1 MRKILALFLAAMM
14 MLCCASA
21 FAEGTFRV
29 GMECNYAPYNWTQAN
44 ASEYAVEIEGGGG
57 YADGYDVQIARKIAE
72 GLGKE
77 LVIVKTEWDG
87 LPMGVMTGAF
97 VLLRGASPANG
108 MLPTPQTP
116 VLAGYGN
123 AAQTPEPAADAYDPA
138 GQEGYT
144 VTYGNGTTEG
154 TAAQDGELPM
164 DPTAQAIIVYAVTNN
179 AQYYHKQ
186 EICDMQ
192 TNSRRMLL
200 EDAIAEGL
208 QPCSKC
214 YPDGAPSLD
223 APQSVPTGGDVI
235 IPDDALPAATDD
247 AAG

>member
-1 MRKILALFLAAMM
+1 MQKERPNARRGGGNSYIEQSQAAEEKRQTLQAFLINLFLTVVLPPVGVLLAWRSKRLNAA
-14 MLCCASA
+14 LRVALSVCA
-21 FAEGTFRV
+21 
-29 GMECNYAPYNWTQAN
+29 
-44 ASEYAVEIEGGGG
+44 
-57 YADGYDVQIARKIAE
+57 
-72 GLGKE
+72 L
-77 LVIVKTEWDG
+77 
-87 LPMGVMTGAF
+87 GVMTGAF
-97 VLLRGASPANG
+97 VLLRGASPTNG

-123 AAQTPEPAADAYDPA
+123 AAQTPEPAADAYDD
-138 GQEGYT
+138 
-144 VTYGNGTTEG
+144 GTTEG

-214 YPDGAPSLD
+214 YPDGAPSLN
-223 APQSVPTGGDVI
+223 APQSVPAGGDVI
-235 IPDDALPAATDD
+235 IPDGALAATDS
-247 AAG
+247 AAEPTADPNAEGAVG

>member
-1 MRKILALFLAAMM
+1 MQKERPNARRGGGNSYIEQSQAAEEKRQTLQAFLINLFLTVVLPPVGVLLAWRSKRLNAA
-14 MLCCASA
+14 LRVALSVCA
-21 FAEGTFRV
+21 
-29 GMECNYAPYNWTQAN
+29 
-44 ASEYAVEIEGGGG
+44 
-57 YADGYDVQIARKIAE
+57 
-72 GLGKE
+72 L
-77 LVIVKTEWDG
+77 
-87 LPMGVMTGAF
+87 GVMTGAF
-97 VLLRGASPANG
+97 VLLRGASPTNG

-144 VTYGNGTTEG
+144 VTDGNGTTEG

-235 IPDDALPAATDD
+235 IPDDALPAATDN

>member
-1 MRKILALFLAAMM
+1 MQKERPNARRGGGNSYIEQSQAAEEKRQTLQAFLINLFLTVVLPPVGVLLAWRSKRLNAA
-14 MLCCASA
+14 LRVALSVCA
-21 FAEGTFRV
+21 
-29 GMECNYAPYNWTQAN
+29 
-44 ASEYAVEIEGGGG
+44 
-57 YADGYDVQIARKIAE
+57 
-72 GLGKE
+72 L
-77 LVIVKTEWDG
+77 
-87 LPMGVMTGAF
+87 GVMTGAF
-97 VLLRGASPANG
+97 VLLRGASPTNG

-123 AAQTPEPAADAYDPA
+123 AAQTPEPAADAYAPA

-144 VTYGNGTTEG
+144 VTYGDGTTEG

-192 TNSRRMLL
+192 TNSRRLL
-200 EDAIAEGL
+200 LQDAIAEGL
-208 QPCSKC
+208 QPCTKC

-223 APQSVPTGGDVI
+223 AATSAPAGGDVI
-235 IPDDALPAATDD
+235 IPDDALATNAPDGD
-247 AAG
+247 AALDPNAEGAAG

>member
-1 MRKILALFLAAMM
+1 MQKERPNARRGGGNSYIEQSQAAEEKRQTLQAFLINLFLTVVLPPVGVLLAWRSKRLNAA
-14 MLCCASA
+14 LRVALSVCA
-21 FAEGTFRV
+21 
-29 GMECNYAPYNWTQAN
+29 
-44 ASEYAVEIEGGGG
+44 
-57 YADGYDVQIARKIAE
+57 
-72 GLGKE
+72 L
-77 LVIVKTEWDG
+77 
-87 LPMGVMTGAF
+87 GVMTGAF
-97 VLLRGASPANG
+97 VLLRGASPTNG

-144 VTYGNGTTEG
+144 VTYGDGTTEG
-154 TAAQDGELPM
+154 TAAQDGALPM
-164 DPTAQAIIVYAVTNN
+164 DPTAQPIIVYAVTNN

-214 YPDGAPSLD
+214 YPDGAPSLN
-223 APQSVPTGGDVI
+223 APQSVPAGGDVI
-235 IPDDALPAATDD
+235 IPDDALAATDS
-247 AAG
+247 AAEPTADPNAEGAVG

>member
-1 MRKILALFLAAMM
+1 MQKERPNARRGGGNSYIEQSQAAEEKRQTLQAFLINLFLTVVLPPVGVLLAWRSKRLNAA
-14 MLCCASA
+14 LRVARSVCA
-21 FAEGTFRV
+21 
-29 GMECNYAPYNWTQAN
+29 
-44 ASEYAVEIEGGGG
+44 
-57 YADGYDVQIARKIAE
+57 
-72 GLGKE
+72 L
-77 LVIVKTEWDG
+77 
-87 LPMGVMTGAF
+87 GVMTGAF
-97 VLLRGASPANG
+97 VLLRGASPTNG

-144 VTYGNGTTEG
+144 VTYGDGTTEG

-214 YPDGAPSLD
+214 YPDGAPSLN
-223 APQSVPTGGDVI
+223 APQSVPAGGDVI
-235 IPDDALPAATDD
+235 IPDDALAATDS
-247 AAG
+247 AAEPTADPNAEGAVG

>member
-1 MRKILALFLAAMM
+1 MQKERPNARRGGGNSYIEQSQAAEEKRQTLQAFLINLFLTVVLPPVGVLLAWRSKHLNAA
-14 MLCCASA
+14 LRVALSVCA
-21 FAEGTFRV
+21 
-29 GMECNYAPYNWTQAN
+29 
-44 ASEYAVEIEGGGG
+44 
-57 YADGYDVQIARKIAE
+57 
-72 GLGKE
+72 L
-77 LVIVKTEWDG
+77 
-87 LPMGVMTGAF
+87 GVMTGAF
-97 VLLRGASPANG
+97 VLLRGASPTNG

-144 VTYGNGTTEG
+144 VTYGDGTTEG

-223 APQSVPTGGDVI
+223 APQSVPAGGDVI
-235 IPDDALPAATDD
+235 IPDDALAATDS
-247 AAG
+247 AAEPTADPNAEGAVG

>member
-1 MRKILALFLAAMM
+1 MQKERPNARRGGGNSYIEPSQAAEEKRQTLQAFLINLFLTVVLPPVGVLLAWRSKRLNAA
-14 MLCCASA
+14 LRVALSVCA
-21 FAEGTFRV
+21 
-29 GMECNYAPYNWTQAN
+29 
-44 ASEYAVEIEGGGG
+44 
-57 YADGYDVQIARKIAE
+57 
-72 GLGKE
+72 L
-77 LVIVKTEWDG
+77 
-87 LPMGVMTGAF
+87 GVMTGAF
-97 VLLRGASPANG
+97 VLLRGASPTNG

-144 VTYGNGTTEG
+144 VTYGDGTTEG

-223 APQSVPTGGDVI
+223 APQSVPAGGDVI
-235 IPDDALPAATDD
+235 IPDDALAATDS
-247 AAG
+247 AAEPTADPNAEGAVG

>member
-1 MRKILALFLAAMM
+1 MQKERPNARRGGGNSYIEQSQAAEEKRQTLQAFLINLFLTVVLPPVGVLLAWRSKRLNAA
-14 MLCCASA
+14 LRVALSVCA
-21 FAEGTFRV
+21 
-29 GMECNYAPYNWTQAN
+29 
-44 ASEYAVEIEGGGG
+44 
-57 YADGYDVQIARKIAE
+57 
-72 GLGKE
+72 L
-77 LVIVKTEWDG
+77 
-87 LPMGVMTGAF
+87 GVMTGAF
-97 VLLRGASPANG
+97 VRLRGASPTTG

-144 VTYGNGTTEG
+144 VTYGDGTTEG

-223 APQSVPTGGDVI
+223 APQSVPAGGDVI
-235 IPDDALPAATDD
+235 IPDDALAATDS
-247 AAG
+247 AAEPTADPNAEGAVG